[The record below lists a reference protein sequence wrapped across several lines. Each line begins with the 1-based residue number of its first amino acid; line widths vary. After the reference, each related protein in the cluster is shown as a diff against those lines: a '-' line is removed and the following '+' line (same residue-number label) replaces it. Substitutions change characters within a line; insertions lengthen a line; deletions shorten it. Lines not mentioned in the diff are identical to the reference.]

1 MTGATQRIPVQT
13 TAAEKRAIE
22 AKAKRF
28 GMSVS
33 DLMRSG
39 ARAYQ
44 TDEANEELGALA
56 DAAKE
61 AAERSIAAIDDALE
75 FVAASN
81 ARIAAMEAAH
91 AKRKETA

>member
-1 MTGATQRIPVQT
+1 MAGATQRIPVQT
-13 TAAEKRAIE
+13 TVAEKRAFE

-33 DLMRSG
+33 DLLRSG

-44 TDEANEELGALA
+44 SGAAEEELAVLA

-61 AAERSIAAIDDALE
+61 AAERAGTAIDDALAFIE
-75 FVAASN
+75 ESN
-81 ARIAAMEAAH
+81 ARIAKMEAEH
-91 AKRKETA
+91 AGRVKS